1 MMTGS
6 SGERPAAGPVRL
18 TLASRLGRGI
28 DGAWWPRT
36 ADTGQEL
43 SGLIAVLRTRLGQIL
58 DIEVN
63 WSSSQNPPKLD
74 SYGWEGMHQRVMTI
88 RGRDGSA
95 NLLIV
100 PHRTRT
106 ALAVMV
112 LRLTAGLPIYAP
124 HRDTPAYRTAE
135 CVLRTARSQCG
146 SSAPRWPR

>member
-1 MMTGS
+1 MTGS
-6 SGERPAAGPVRL
+6 SGERPAASAVRL
-18 TLASRLGRGI
+18 TLASELGRGI

-36 ADTGQEL
+36 ADPGQEL
-43 SGLIAVLRTRLGQIL
+43 PELITVLRTRLGQIL

-74 SYGWEGMHQRVMTI
+74 SYGWDGRHQRVMTI

-95 NLLIV
+95 KLLIV

-112 LRLTAGLPIYAP
+112 LRLTAGLPIHAP

-135 CVLRTARSQCG
+135 CVLRTAWSQCE
-146 SSAPRWPR
+146 SSALRRTR